1 MTGIR
6 FVWFNLCVLYT
17 ILSSVYSP
25 LVNAA
30 EKPIQLVAAAD
41 PWPPYIDEKH
51 PMGGVSVQIADAA
64 LRTQGY
70 TVRNLIMPWARAMEE
85 TKKARVDLILDA
97 WWSKER
103 SRDFMFSR
111 PYINGPVKFIKR
123 KADPFRY
130 SDLSSLKGK
139 SIALV
144 RNYAYGDDFLN
155 TTNYEPVLVTQFLQG
170 VHMLA
175 LNRVDLAI
183 ENELV
188 ARSRLLNDAPELIPK
203 IEFVDQALG
212 DNYVYLISSYQH
224 PKHMEIIGA
233 FNKGLAIILENGEY
247 QKIMRENKLVMPAI
261 FHSMN

>member
-1 MTGIR
+1 
-6 FVWFNLCVLYT
+6 VWFNICVLCT
-17 ILSSVYSP
+17 ILSSAYP
-25 LVNAA
+25 LLANAA
-30 EKPIQLVAAAD
+30 EKYIQLVAAAD

-51 PMGGVSVQIADAA
+51 PSGGVSVQIADAA

-70 TVRNLIMPWARAMEE
+70 TVRNLIMPWARAIEE
-85 TKKARVDLILDA
+85 TKKARIDLILDA

-103 SRDFMFSR
+103 SRHFMYSR

-123 KADPFRY
+123 KADPFRFT
-130 SDLSSLKGK
+130 DLSSLKGK
-139 SIALV
+139 SIVLV

-155 TTNYEPVLVTQFLQG
+155 AKNYEPVLVTHFLQG

-203 IEFVDQALG
+203 IEFVDQPLG

-224 PKHMEIIGA
+224 PQHMEIIGA
-233 FNKGLAIILENGEY
+233 FNRGLTMILENGEY
-247 QKIMRENKLVMPAI
+247 QKIMRENKLDMPDI
-261 FHSMN
+261 FHGDN